1 MFTNVDME
9 LYKSKK
15 VYQPSKASDS
25 NDDQND
31 DELFNNQKAFRD
43 KMDKL

>member
-15 VYQPSKASDS
+15 VYQPS
-25 NDDQND
+25 NNVDQND